1 MIITLQEIYLVYR
14 IEDGKMDRTCSMEM
28 INAQNFLN
36 TDILKI
42 WSRWKD
48 K

>member
-1 MIITLQEIYLVYR
+1 VIIALQEIYLVYR
-14 IEDGKMDRTCSMEM
+14 IEDSKMDRTCSREM
-28 INAQNFLN
+28 INAQNILK

-42 WSRWKD
+42 WSTWKD